1 MKSTSRMTPAQ
12 RGARRFVLTAA
23 LAVASAGSLL
33 AAGTVGLT
41 SAHAQASAPDQRGM
55 PDHGSCDHHGGRD
68 GHDEHGALMGPFG
81 EGRMLDRML
90 DDVKATDAQR
100 TKIKQIAEAA
110 KKDLQ
115 AQHEAGRGLHEKTM
129 QILSAPKID
138 DAAAESLRQQML
150 AMHDKVSKRALQAML
165 DISRVL
171 TPEQRAQLAQRM
183 KDRPAR
189 GGKDGD
195 KGPNQ

>member
-1 MKSTSRMTPAQ
+1 MKPTSRMTLAQ
-12 RGARRFVLTAA
+12 HGARRFVLTAA
-23 LAVASAGSLL
+23 LAVVSAGSML
-33 AAGTVGLT
+33 AASTFGLP
-41 SAHAQASAPDQRGM
+41 SAHAQASGPDQRGT
-55 PDHGSCDHHGGRD
+55 PDRGRCDHHGGGWGD
-68 GHDEHGALMGPFG
+68 HDERGALMGPFG

-100 TKIKQIAEAA
+100 AKIKQIAEAT
-110 KKDLQ
+110 KKDVQ

-129 QILSAPKID
+129 QLLSAPKID

-150 AMHDKVSKRALQAML
+150 AMHDKVSKRVLQGML

-183 KDRPAR
+183 KDRPMR
-189 GGKDGD
+189 GD
-195 KGPNQ
+195 KTPNP

>member
-1 MKSTSRMTPAQ
+1 MKSTSQMTPAQ

-33 AAGTVGLT
+33 AAGTVGLK
-41 SAHAQASAPDQRGM
+41 SAQAQASAPDQRGM
-55 PDHGSCDHHGGRD
+55 PDRGGCDHHGGRG

-115 AQHEAGRGLHEKTM
+115 AQHEAGRSLHEKTM

-150 AMHDKVSKRALQAML
+150 AMHDKVSKRSLQAML